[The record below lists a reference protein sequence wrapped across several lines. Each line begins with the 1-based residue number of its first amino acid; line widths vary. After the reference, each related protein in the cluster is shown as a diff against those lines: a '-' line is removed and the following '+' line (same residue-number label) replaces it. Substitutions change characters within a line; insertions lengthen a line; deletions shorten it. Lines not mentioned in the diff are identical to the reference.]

1 MITSEKTWYGEKT
14 DGQTAAEFVERANKL
29 NSVVPGANPGRVV
42 ESKGENITAIDFETI
57 KISGHADPDA
67 YLTKNLWR
75 LYEVARRIRAKR
87 SF

>member
-1 MITSEKTWYGEKT
+1 MVEDLHGLIFTIVFIDAVMITSEKTWYGEKT

-57 KISGHADPDA
+57 KNGKSSR
-67 YLTKNLWR
+67 YFRK
-75 LYEVARRIRAKR
+75 
-87 SF
+87 